1 MGVGTQLLNRRM
13 QMKLTP
19 PKAITFW
26 IAVVLGLLAFL
37 GMLITLPFITANA
50 FWVMFVAWALLVLGL
65 LVKGL

>member
-1 MGVGTQLLNRRM
+1 M
-13 QMKLTP
+13 QIKLTP

-37 GMLITLPFITANA
+37 SGLVAIPFISANA
-50 FWVMFVAWALLVLGL
+50 FWVLFVAWALLILGL